1 MKSKLLAMALVV
13 CAAACCAAS
22 QDPVPEEPAGKI
34 ELFNGKDFTHWYKFI
49 EGRGK
54 NCDPK
59 GVFSV
64 VDGKIRVS
72 GEEWGCITTEKAYK
86 NYKLTVEYRWSGG
99 EYGEQIGKSPDSGI
113 LYHSIGEDGAW
124 RGIWMRCLEY
134 NVIKSRTG
142 DLLLVE
148 SPEYVKNSPFEC
160 SGYAD
165 SQGRWQHDPDEQKE
179 EAIVHLKGG
188 GRINNRFRPP
198 MPQGGFKHSTPEVF
212 PENKEG
218 EWNKCVLICDGD
230 KVEHI
235 FNGVTVVRAWNV
247 KPTGGRIQLQSEGHG
262 VEFRRVTIEP
272 LPAKETKVSPPRFKP
287 FEIPGLE
294 KRPDFWKVRTGEIV
308 DICEKAKKC
317 ARKEIICRTPSGHPV
332 YALFYGDG
340 FDDTPPQSNWSA
352 GGSSTTYKNYM
363 GNPPPAKQTFL
374 LLAGVHGAEP
384 ECVAGAVNLIQ
395 ALETGMDFRGKEHG
409 ELLDLISKYRFII
422 VPCLNMDGRSISPD
436 HLRGVKWTTF
446 REVSQGVWKDGSR
459 IGWRGSKSW
468 FPLPLDRV
476 SFPGGYPNSEGYNI
490 MHDATPGDIRTEEAR
505 AVLKLASRWRV
516 DAVLNGHSY
525 ESAPSVIRHSS
536 VDLPSNAA
544 RNGEIAAR
552 INAAIHASGLRN
564 PAIPR
569 YTEGSPRIN
578 LNTML
583 AMASGALALTL
594 ECSVSYD
601 RADRPE
607 LKPPRRLYTFD
618 ELMEPLFIA
627 VREYLKDG
635 LEKPFLVR
643 GTDKVYND

>member
-294 KRPDFWKVRTGEIV
+294 K
-308 DICEKAKKC
+308 
-317 ARKEIICRTPSGHPV
+317 
-332 YALFYGDG
+332 
-340 FDDTPPQSNWSA
+340 
-352 GGSSTTYKNYM
+352 
-363 GNPPPAKQTFL
+363 
-374 LLAGVHGAEP
+374 
-384 ECVAGAVNLIQ
+384 
-395 ALETGMDFRGKEHG
+395 
-409 ELLDLISKYRFII
+409 
-422 VPCLNMDGRSISPD
+422 
-436 HLRGVKWTTF
+436 
-446 REVSQGVWKDGSR
+446 
-459 IGWRGSKSW
+459 
-468 FPLPLDRV
+468 
-476 SFPGGYPNSEGYNI
+476 
-490 MHDATPGDIRTEEAR
+490 
-505 AVLKLASRWRV
+505 
-516 DAVLNGHSY
+516 
-525 ESAPSVIRHSS
+525 
-536 VDLPSNAA
+536 
-544 RNGEIAAR
+544 
-552 INAAIHASGLRN
+552 
-564 PAIPR
+564 
-569 YTEGSPRIN
+569 
-578 LNTML
+578 
-583 AMASGALALTL
+583 
-594 ECSVSYD
+594 
-601 RADRPE
+601 
-607 LKPPRRLYTFD
+607 
-618 ELMEPLFIA
+618 
-627 VREYLKDG
+627 
-635 LEKPFLVR
+635 PFLVR